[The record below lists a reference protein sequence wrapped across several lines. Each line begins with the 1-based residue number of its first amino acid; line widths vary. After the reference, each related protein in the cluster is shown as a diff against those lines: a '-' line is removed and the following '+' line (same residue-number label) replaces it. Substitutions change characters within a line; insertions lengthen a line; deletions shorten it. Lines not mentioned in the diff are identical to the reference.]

1 MAITGRADTAR
12 CHVTGGGGDRGVYSV
27 GRLRERF
34 EQVEKHV
41 RVAAQVPEGGGLLRH
56 AVAPLLAATVSL
68 NPYHA
73 PTPQELLLDSA
84 RRHLFDDDL
93 LTALRDME
101 QLTGTP
107 PELYPTR
114 IACRACFFP
123 VVVVVLHH

>member
-1 MAITGRADTAR
+1 MGAAAVVVG
-12 CHVTGGGGDRGVYSV
+12 RGVYSV

-84 RRHLFDDDL
+84 RRHLLDDDL
-93 LTALRDME
+93 LTALRDLE

-107 PELYPTR
+107 PRPDPTH
-114 IACRACFFP
+114 IACGP
-123 VVVVVLHH
+123 VFHFTVVSMRSRPSSLRT